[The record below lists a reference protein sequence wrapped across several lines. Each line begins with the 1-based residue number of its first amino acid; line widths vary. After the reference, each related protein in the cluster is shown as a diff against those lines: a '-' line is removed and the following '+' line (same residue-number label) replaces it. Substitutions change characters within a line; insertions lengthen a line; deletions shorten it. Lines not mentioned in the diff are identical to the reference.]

1 MRRNSPESLPW
12 RHECLGRGG
21 EGVTDPEQLGGDAE
35 GDFVGVVGAD
45 GFADGAKE
53 VFGAFG
59 GEAVGHEFA
68 AEDSGFGG
76 AADGSEKRE
85 IALGEGALEDGAVA
99 GVAFRYAEDEGVGGE
114 RGDEVG
120 GVFVRDGAERA
131 GGGEAGEPVGAR
143 VDHGERAGER
153 QEDGDEGLDDVT
165 GAEDHEGPWAGGG
178 VGLEVEFHGAAAS
191 HADIGFKTPVDEAR
205 AGGAGGEE
213 LLREGDGLGFD
224 AATADGA
231 GEQAGGSNEHLG
243 PGVLRGAA
251 ERINEHD
258 EHEGGGF
265 AFEGGELL
273 VEGGHL
279 KGGRG
284 GSVAR
289 L

>member
-1 MRRNSPESLPW
+1 MR
-12 RHECLGRGG
+12 GRAFGLRG
-21 EGVTDPEQLGGDAE
+21 EGVSDSEQLGGDAE

-76 AADGSEKRE
+76 AADGSEIRE
-85 IALGEGALEDGAVA
+85 ISFGEGALENGAVA
-99 GVAFRYAEDEGVGGE
+99 GVAFRHAKDEGVGGE

-120 GVFVRDGAERA
+120 GVIVRDGAERA

-143 VDHGERAGER
+143 VDHGERARER
-153 QEDGDEGLDDVT
+153 QEDGDEGLDNVA
-165 GAEDHEGPWAGGG
+165 GAEDHEGPRAGGG
-178 VGLEVEFHGAAAS
+178 VGFEVEFHGAAAS
-191 HADIGFKTPVDEAR
+191 HADIGFKAPVDEAW

-224 AATADGA
+224 AAAADGT

-251 ERINEHD
+251 ERIDEHD

-265 AFEGGELL
+265 AFEGDELL

-279 KGGRG
+279 KGGSG